1 MNITKLVKESEQAHE
16 ELLRLLITCVRTD
29 KDLIGAGQFVLRD
42 GTSEHIG
49 IYGTAAILETVSICR
64 PDWLSG
70 RLEGFVAVLGRLA
83 EENPSSHDARDQSLT
98 FKLCAAINA
107 LRAIPPAHAHAGG
120 DALREELVSRLMS
133 FAVID
138 EVNNSLFWPYAKE
151 ETESSKPTYLLP
163 TAYAVHTLAQLGS
176 YRDHLPGAVKYLV
189 HQLNSHLNGHHKL
202 HMHELVHLLL
212 ALASVQETERNKH
225 ISKSD
230 IRKAEY
236 FLYQYVLQHNYFD
249 ATYINFTVSKPK
261 FESLFYV
268 IKTNLTILKY
278 FLQFES
284 IYIRTS
290 DIHRQIWNLV
300 HLVRTDGKFID
311 AANNRSAV
319 RENALALRAI
329 HLFVEKYGGTRRLGV
344 KWYYS
349 VFFRFLQVAARSE
362 DQGDFST
369 VVAAHGHLD
378 RPDSESIQYR

>member
-1 MNITKLVKESEQAHE
+1 M
-16 ELLRLLITCVRTD
+16 
-29 KDLIGAGQFVLRD
+29 
-42 GTSEHIG
+42 
-49 IYGTAAILETVSICR
+49 
-64 PDWLSG
+64 
-70 RLEGFVAVLGRLA
+70 
-83 EENPSSHDARDQSLT
+83 
-98 FKLCAAINA
+98 
-107 LRAIPPAHAHAGG
+107 
-120 DALREELVSRLMS
+120 VSRLIS
-133 FAVID
+133 FAAID
-138 EVNNSLFWPYAKE
+138 EVNNSLFWPYTKE
-151 ETESSKPTYLLP
+151 ETEGSKPTYLLP

-189 HQLNSHLNGHHKL
+189 HQLNNHLNGLHKL

-212 ALASVQETERNKH
+212 ALASVQETERNRH

-329 HLFVEKYGGTRRLGV
+329 HLFVEKYRDTRRLGV

-349 VFFRFLQVAARSE
+349 VFFRFLQWSPARKVRATLVRLLLLTLILIVPIASL
-362 DQGDFST
+362 FST
-369 VVAAHGHLD
+369 DKPGTMIIAVCTGILGTFLYEQLR
-378 RPDSESIQYR
+378 RPW